1 MNPRGGTLR
10 AEDSETNPSSEEWR
24 IEACSCYTVT
34 PMRKC
39 LAIVL
44 LVFLPLQFSWAAVAS
59 YCQHETGAAAKHFGH
74 HAHQHKAADGKDAS
88 PDPAKTLGGDPDCAS
103 CHAGCFSVLSGEIK
117 LASSISPSLDTAYHP
132 ESLAAPPP
140 ERLERP
146 RWRALA

>member
-1 MNPRGGTLR
+1 
-10 AEDSETNPSSEEWR
+10 
-24 IEACSCYTVT
+24 
-34 PMRKC
+34 MRKW

-74 HAHQHKAADGKDAS
+74 HAHQHKAADGQDAS

-103 CHAGCFSVLSGEIK
+103 CHAGCFSVLSGDVK
-117 LASSISPSLDTAYHP
+117 LASPVSPSLDTGYPP
-132 ESLAAPPP
+132 EHLAAPPP

-146 RWRALA
+146 QWRALA

>member
-1 MNPRGGTLR
+1 MNLRGGTLR

-34 PMRKC
+34 PMRKW

-59 YCQHETGAAAKHFGH
+59 YCQHETGAAASTS
-74 HAHQHKAADGKDAS
+74 ATMRISTRRPTARDAS

-103 CHAGCFSVLSGEIK
+103 CHAGCFGLVRGCQ
-117 LASSISPSLDTAYHP
+117 AGVADQPVPGYGVSPEH
-132 ESLAAPPP
+132 LAAPPP

-146 RWRALA
+146 RWRVLA